1 MRTVKE
7 IDDHVSKIFSSAEL
21 AELDAIA
28 GELAEIGSNEALALR
43 AIVVGLTGYRRE
55 EVDLAMAACEEATV
69 RYRELQDLRGM
80 ARAALNHGRLYHYIG
95 DKHTA
100 RSKYIEA
107 IDLYTQVDD
116 PSRMLRARVNVGLV
130 DRELGDIER
139 ALENLTACVSQAI
152 ALHDEHALGN
162 TYLGIAHIYIDQDEY
177 GQAIEYYRR
186 AIEVYERNGEQ
197 SAVSNALNSIASIH
211 FYVGDY
217 VAAAELW
224 HQVLDDA
231 IARNAPNGMSTSLHN
246 LGNLHDTFGEKEQ
259 ALTCYERSREIGR
272 TQQQHEV
279 VLHAEQKI
287 GTIYCDL
294 GRADE
299 GIALLEG
306 CIAAYAQHGLDEDLV
321 SASTS
326 LAGCLLNL
334 EQIDRVRELLASV
347 ERFQYSPSDKVGILR
362 VRAELALRD
371 QDPTSARD
379 FLLEA
384 LSISEQ
390 LSTAPTIVQIHLDLR
405 NVYKQLNDFEGYIR
419 HNELWTKL
427 NDEIKGTKVGQLL
440 ATQAAERR
448 IAIERQEHVKNLAVL
463 HSTLPKHIAD
473 RVSKGEQVNDHYDNA
488 AVIFLDIV
496 GFTEL
501 SSSMSSQE
509 VIALLDDVFTQCDAI
524 CAKHGV
530 TKIKTIG
537 DSYMCVSFDSVVNA
551 ARVAMEMSL
560 IQYTIQNT
568 ESNPSMLQFRIGV
581 HCGPVTAGVI
591 GKERMQY
598 DVWGDTV
605 NVASRMESSGE
616 PGKVHVSEA
625 FASNLKSNQESRV
638 KNPISESHEVSHN
651 VSHAVSHAV
660 SHEVSHA
667 VSHEVSHAVSHA
679 VSHEVSHEVSH
690 AMPLVTRH
698 LSLVTTP
705 RGSVDIKGK
714 GPMQTYWLESN
725 A

>member
-21 AELDAIA
+21 SELDAIA
-28 GELAEIGSNEALALR
+28 EELAEIGSNEALALR

-55 EVDLAMAACEEATV
+55 EVDLAMAACEEATS
-69 RYRELQDLRGM
+69 RYRDLQDLRGM
-80 ARAALNHGRLYHYIG
+80 ARAALNHGRLYQYIG

-100 RSKYIEA
+100 RKKYMEA

-152 ALHDEHALGN
+152 ALHDDHALGN

-186 AIEVYERNGEQ
+186 AIEVYERNGEH
-197 SAVSNALNSIASIH
+197 SAVSNALNSIANIH

-217 VAAAELW
+217 VAASELW

-231 IARNAPNGMSTSLHN
+231 IARNAPNGMSTTLHN
-246 LGNLHDTFGEKEQ
+246 LGNLHDSFGEKEQ

-272 TQQQHEV
+272 AQQQHEV

-306 CIAAYAQHGLDEDLV
+306 CIAAYAHHGLEEDLV
-321 SASTS
+321 KATTTM
-326 LAGCLLNL
+326 AGCLLNM
-334 EQIDRVRELLASV
+334 EQNDRVRELLASV
-347 ERFQYSPSDKVGILR
+347 EHVPHSPSATVGLLR

-379 FLLEA
+379 FLLKA
-384 LSISEQ
+384 LSIAEQ
-390 LSTAPTIVQIHLDLR
+390 LSLAPIIVQIHLDLR
-405 NVYKQLNDFEGYIR
+405 NVHKQLNDFEGYIR

-427 NDEIKGTKVGQLL
+427 NDEIKGTKVGQQL

-448 IAIERQEHVKNLAVL
+448 IATERQEHVKNLAIL
-463 HSTLPKHIAD
+463 HSTLPKHIAE
-473 RVSKGEQVNDHYDNA
+473 RVARGEVVNDHYDNV

-496 GFTEL
+496 GFTTL
-501 SSSMSSQE
+501 S
-509 VIALLDDVFTQCDAI
+509 ALLTSDQVVQLLERVFSALDAVCKTYDV
-524 CAKHGV
+524 V
-530 TKIKTIG
+530 KIKTIG
-537 DSYMCVSFDSVVNA
+537 DSYMCVSFDNVINA
-551 ARVAMEMSL
+551 ARCALDMSRISISHAVSHNVSHSVSHEVL
-560 IQYTIQNT
+560 
-568 ESNPSMLQFRIGV
+568 FRIGM

-616 PGKVHVSEA
+616 AGRVHVSEA
-625 FASNLKSNQESRV
+625 LAIELEKNQESKI
-638 KNPISESHEVSHN
+638 KNPILHEVS
-651 VSHAVSHAV
+651 S
-660 SHEVSHA
+660 
-667 VSHEVSHAVSHA
+667 
-679 VSHEVSHEVSH
+679 
-690 AMPLVTRH
+690 
-698 LSLVTTP
+698 SLVTIE
-705 RGSVDIKGK
+705 RGEIDIKGK
-714 GPMQTYWLESN
+714 GPMRTFWLEGIP